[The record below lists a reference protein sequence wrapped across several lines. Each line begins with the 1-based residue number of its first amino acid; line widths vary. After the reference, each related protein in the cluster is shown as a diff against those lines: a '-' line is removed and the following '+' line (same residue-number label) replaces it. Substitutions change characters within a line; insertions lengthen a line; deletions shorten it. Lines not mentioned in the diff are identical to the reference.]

1 MVYENIKLD
10 TDARGVARLTLARA
24 EKLNALSVEMMR
36 EIHDALDRLATEDDL
51 RALVLTGE
59 GRTFCAGGDI
69 NMFKAMASEPREVR
83 LASAMR
89 GLGMAE
95 KIAALPVPVVGRIN
109 GPAYGGSIGMLA
121 ATDVAIGAEEAKFAF
136 TELRRGVVLGGAM
149 LPVTGRI
156 GPVAYKRLLF
166 TGQSFDA
173 HEALALG
180 LLDEVVPKAE
190 LDGAVEAALQ
200 GILASAPKA
209 AAAMK
214 AAVNAAARRGNE
226 GTIFDGI
233 NAFADSWAS
242 DEGRE
247 GTDSFLEK
255 RKPYW
260 DRSG

>member
-1 MVYENIKLD
+1 MTYRNIKLT
-10 TDARGVARLTLARA
+10 TDDRGVACLTLARA

-36 EIHDALDRLATEDDL
+36 EIHDALDSLGRQDDL

-59 GRTFCAGGDI
+59 GKVFCAGGDI

-83 LASAMR
+83 LAGAMR

-95 KIAALPVPVVGRIN
+95 KITALPVPVVGRIN
-109 GPAYGGSIGMLA
+109 GVAYGGSIGMLA
-121 ATDVAIGAEEAKFAF
+121 ASDIAIGTEDAKFAF
-136 TELRRGVVLGGAM
+136 TELRRGVVIGGAM
-149 LPVTGRI
+149 LPVTTRI

-166 TGQSFDA
+166 TGRAFDA
-173 HEALALG
+173 REAMAIG
-180 LLDEVVPKAE
+180 LLDELVPADQ
-190 LDGAVEAALQ
+190 LDAAVEAALQ

-214 AAVNAAARRGNE
+214 AEINAAARRGNE
-226 GTIFDGI
+226 GTILEGI